1 MIIGPIVLCTVVV
14 GIARVGS
21 AKAVGRLGGKALLYF
36 EVVTTIA
43 LFIGLAAGHI
53 FRPGDG
59 INADRATLDATAAV
73 DTAVKNAQ
81 AIPSKLDFFVSLI
94 PTNIVDSFAKGNII
108 HILIFA
114 ILLGLALS
122 ALGARGARLTEIIDD
137 LGHALLKIIGYVMR
151 IAPLAAFGAMAFT
164 IGKFGPDALINLAK
178 LIACLYGACAVFI
191 LCVLWPICRFGAG
204 VSLWKLVKYIK
215 EELFITLGTASSE
228 AVLPRMLQ
236 KMEKV
241 GCDRQVVGLVI
252 PAGYSF
258 NLDGSTLYM
267 PLAVLF
273 IAQALNVELSFET
286 QVTVFLTLMVTS
298 KGIAGVAGAS
308 MAVLVTGLQATG
320 DILPVAALTL
330 VLGIDR
336 IQNEVR
342 SFTNLIGNA
351 VATLVIAR
359 SEKALNLDVARAVLN
374 GEAEDTEPPP
384 AAA

>member
-1 MIIGPIVLCTVVV
+1 
-14 GIARVGS
+14 
-21 AKAVGRLGGKALLYF
+21 
-36 EVVTTIA
+36 
-43 LFIGLAAGHI
+43 
-53 FRPGDG
+53 
-59 INADRATLDATAAV
+59 
-73 DTAVKNAQ
+73 
-81 AIPSKLDFFVSLI
+81 
-94 PTNIVDSFAKGNII
+94 
-108 HILIFA
+108 
-114 ILLGLALS
+114 
-122 ALGARGARLTEIIDD
+122 
-137 LGHALLKIIGYVMR
+137 
-151 IAPLAAFGAMAFT
+151 
-164 IGKFGPDALINLAK
+164 
-178 LIACLYGACAVFI
+178 
-191 LCVLWPICRFGAG
+191 
-204 VSLWKLVKYIK
+204 
-215 EELFITLGTASSE
+215 
-228 AVLPRMLQ
+228 MLQ

-320 DILPVAALTL
+320 DVLPVAALTL

-342 SFTNLIGNA
+342 SFTNMIGNA

-359 SEKALNLDVARAVLN
+359 SEKALNLDVARSVLD
-374 GEAEDTEPPP
+374 GHADDTESP
-384 AAA
+384 AA